1 MIPIA
6 NQLKEVDVISI
17 PSKDYRM
24 EIVGNRVAGNCED
37 LEELRQTIF
46 CILSTERYRYPVYSW
61 NYGIELEDLY
71 GKPMDYVMSELQ
83 RRITEALTQDDR
95 IEAVDNFE
103 FETVGKRILA
113 VFIVHTI
120 FGDTTEEMRW
130 SNV

>member
-24 EIVGNRVAGNCED
+24 EIAGNHVTGNCED

-103 FETVGKRILA
+103 FETAGKRIHA
-113 VFIVHTI
+113 VFIVHSI

>member
-6 NQLKEVDVISI
+6 NQLKEVDVINI
-17 PSKDYRM
+17 PSRDYRM
-24 EIVGNRVAGNCED
+24 ETAGTHVTGNCEN
-37 LEELRQTIF
+37 LEELRQAIF

>member
-24 EIVGNRVAGNCED
+24 EIAGNHVTGNCEH

-103 FETVGKRILA
+103 FETAGKKIHA
-113 VFIVHTI
+113 VFIVHSI